1 MVGRWIDQLLGKSR
15 GKSKNV
21 AKERLHLVLTQDRS
35 SLSPE
40 LLNTLREE
48 IITVISKY
56 VDIDR
61 DDMEFQLGRKGQA
74 VALMASIP
82 VRKSRT
88 SGNQRRSAG
97 S

>member
-1 MVGRWIDQLLGKSR
+1 MIGRWIDQLLGR
-15 GKSKNV
+15 TASKNI

-40 LLNTLREE
+40 LLGRLREE
-48 IITVISKY
+48 IILVISKY
-56 VDIDR
+56 VDIDH
-61 DDMEFQLGRKGQA
+61 DAVEFQLGRKGEA

-82 VRKSRT
+82 VSSR
-88 SGNQRRSAG
+88 SRRHQDRTG